1 MQHHQSTDTLISNQ
15 EEEALDT
22 DLVWV
27 KLLSSRSAGFL
38 IAASCGGGNMTV
50 NDLEY
55 QSVGLRP
62 RHAYSV
68 LDVVNV
74 SCFSCSHCESILDLS
89 DHLVNKIKA
98 LKENLSSFNSNLDE
112 NNSNATIKQIV
123 NDKYVCEKCSLNLG
137 LATIVNFDLRLVS
150 GFLRLISLTK
160 LTFRRC
166 SPSVRKCCS
175 LNLRLLGEMS

>member
-1 MQHHQSTDTLISNQ
+1 MTGAPCESISLQHHQSTDTLISGNQ
-15 EEEALDT
+15 EEEELDT

-74 SCFSCSHCESILDLS
+74 SCFSCSYCESILDLS

-123 NDKYVCEKCSLNLG
+123 NDKYVCEKCSQNLG
-137 LATIVNFDLRLVS
+137 LTTIVNFDLRLVS
-150 GFLRLISLTK
+150 LFSFSLSLSSPFPNCPISL
-160 LTFRRC
+160 
-166 SPSVRKCCS
+166 
-175 LNLRLLGEMS
+175 